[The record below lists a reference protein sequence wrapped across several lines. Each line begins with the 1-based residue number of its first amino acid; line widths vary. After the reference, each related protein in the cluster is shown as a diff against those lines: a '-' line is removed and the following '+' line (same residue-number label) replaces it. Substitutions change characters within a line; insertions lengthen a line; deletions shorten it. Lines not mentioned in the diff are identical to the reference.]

1 MNSKAVV
8 ESIRERV
15 AAVTAGDAFVSW
27 LASEKGLAEGDLV
40 ALNNSFVYRDGVKT
54 VKNAAYPCLR
64 IDQSGVLDASAVWI
78 GEPPS
83 FNADFKRFSE
93 NGSLPKVHE
102 LRSAVDREV
111 AGLGRLIFLLV
122 GAIDDTVIT
131 EVEVGNG
138 LIKTLRYDPAA
149 TAAADIGPD
158 GVVTV
163 NRLQDPEG
171 VWAAMEANAIAA
183 GVVAES
189 LPEGLE
195 APFADAFERLQAEA
209 SSVLRLTD
217 GALGSL
223 DGTIL
228 GRLTG
233 GIEQQLSEYE
243 SAIQRCGDDGSADPS
258 AFADVLRIAYNFAG
272 EARKLIELVVS
283 VCDLKPVLLWCTI
296 DAHLELAEA
305 FRALPWTKSKK
316 KPSLDRYVEMV
327 SRARNRAFHDLT
339 PFDRSLEVDVGGI
352 SLQTKRLLLFG
363 PYQPRGSG
371 SVFEY
376 EDQELV
382 EVLMRFSR
390 APETSLPMAF
400 WQRNARVMKE
410 LVRLLRAV
418 GEALILLQAAAG
430 RTAARRSRP

>member
-1 MNSKAVV
+1 MSSKAIL
-8 ESIRERV
+8 ESIQERV
-15 AAVTAGDAFVSW
+15 AAVTAGDAFISW
-27 LASEKGLAEGDLV
+27 LASEKGLAEGDVV

-54 VKNAAYPCLR
+54 IKNSAYPCLR
-64 IDQSGVLDASAVWI
+64 IGPSGALDAAAVWI
-78 GEPPS
+78 GGPAS
-83 FNADFKRFSE
+83 FNADFKRFSGK
-93 NGSLPKVHE
+93 GSLPQVRE
-102 LRSAVDREV
+102 LRSAVDQEV

-122 GAIDDTVIT
+122 GAIDDTVTT

-138 LIKTLRYDPAA
+138 LVKKLRYDPTT
-149 TAAADIGPD
+149 TAAVGIDSD

-163 NRLQDPEG
+163 NGLQDPEG
-171 VWAAMEANAIAA
+171 VWTAMQASAIA
-183 GVVAES
+183 GKVVEDS
-189 LPEGLE
+189 LPDGLE
-195 APFADAFERLQAEA
+195 APFADAFERLQAKA
-209 SSVLRLTD
+209 HSLLRLTD
-217 GALGSL
+217 GAALGSL

-243 SAIQRCGDDGSADPS
+243 SAIQRCGDDGSSDPS

-296 DAHLELAEA
+296 DAHLDLAEA
-305 FRALPWTKSKK
+305 FRTLPWTKSRK
-316 KPSLDRYVEMV
+316 KPSLDRYMEMV

-339 PFDRSLEVDVGGI
+339 PFDRSLEVDVSGI

-363 PYQPRGSG
+363 PYQPRGTG

-376 EDQELV
+376 EDQELL

-390 APETSLPMAF
+390 APEASLPMAF
-400 WQRNARVMKE
+400 WQRNARVMRE

-418 GEALILLQAAAG
+418 GEALILFQAAG
-430 RTAARRSRP
+430 G

>member
-1 MNSKAVV
+1 MSSKAILK
-8 ESIRERV
+8 SIRESV
-15 AAVTAGDAFVSW
+15 AAVAASDAFVGW
-27 LASEKGLAEGDLV
+27 LASEKGLAESDLV

-64 IDQSGVLDASAVWI
+64 ISPSGALDAAAVWI

-83 FNADFKRFSE
+83 FNADFKRFSSKG
-93 NGSLPKVHE
+93 NIPPVRE
-102 LRSAVDREV
+102 LRSAVDLEV

-131 EVEVGNG
+131 EVDLGSD
-138 LIKTLRYDPAA
+138 LIKKLKYDPTA
-149 TAAADIGPD
+149 TATVSIDTD

-163 NRLQDPEG
+163 TRLQDSEG
-171 VWAAMEANAIAA
+171 IWSELEARAIADK
-183 GVVAES
+183 VVEGS
-189 LPEGLE
+189 LPDALE

-209 SSVLRLTD
+209 RSFLRLTD
-217 GALGSL
+217 GAIGSL

-233 GIEQQLSEYE
+233 GIGQQLSEYE

-418 GEALILLQAAAG
+418 GEALILLQSG
-430 RTAARRSRP
+430 G